1 MRYAI
6 DPRFRAIPG
15 TSSPLE
21 LRALVQN
28 PFAFFEQRY
37 LTHGP
42 IFRSSLVYPVVWM
55 MGAEANRAIM
65 VTDRET
71 FSYAGGYGQLAFGK
85 LFKQNVQIAVA

>member
-21 LRALVQN
+21 LRAMVQN
-28 PFAFFEQRY
+28 PFAFFEERY
-37 LTHGP
+37 LKHGP

-55 MGAEANRAIM
+55 MGAEANRTIM
-65 VTDRET
+65 VSGREN
-71 FSYAGGYGQLAFGK
+71 FSYAGRLRSAR
-85 LFKQNVQIAVA
+85 VREAVPAEHPAARR